1 MAELNPTELAKST
14 VIQLLSKMGFSAEV
28 FERTKEDQVVLNIKT
43 SDAQLLIG
51 KQGAN
56 LEALQYIT
64 YLLLKR
70 QEVDA
75 FSVAL
80 DVDDY
85 KEKREIYIKEIAR
98 KAAHQARSSGR
109 SVGLPPMTGYE
120 RKVVHNYLSLFSDLT
135 SESTGEDPSR
145 RVVIK
150 NHQTSKSDDM
160 FEFIENS

>member
-1 MAELNPTELAKST
+1 MATNDLELVKQT
-14 VIQLLSKMGFSAEV
+14 VLELLSRMDFVAEV
-28 FERTKEDQVVLNIKT
+28 FERTKENQTVLNIKT

-56 LEALQYIT
+56 LEALQYIV

-70 QEVDA
+70 KGAEA
-75 FSVAL
+75 FSFAL

-98 KAAHQARSSGR
+98 KAAHQARVSGR

-120 RKVVHNYLSLFSDLT
+120 RKVVHSYLSLFSDLT
-135 SESTGEDPSR
+135 SESIGEGINR
-145 RVVIK
+145 RVIIRNTK
-150 NHQTSKSDDM
+150 PTKSDEL
-160 FEFIENS
+160 FEFIENT